1 MSFDVWDFLCLKG
14 LCFSLCIFLFLDART
29 FFHLPAHVRSSA
41 HVRTSSVAEVE
52 SVISASHSAVPSL
65 PLLACE
71 ISPR

>member
-29 FFHLPAHVRSSA
+29 FFSPRTYVLQPMHVRP
-41 HVRTSSVAEVE
+41 SVAEVE